1 MSDNPTFTPEQKE
14 YLEGFMTGAN
24 KARQALGMP
33 PLAALANGGAAV
45 PGVDN
50 GTSPSGPDA
59 VHAAAQDRFLADGK
73 KLTAE
78 EKAKRDGHPFDMWD
92 EIVAKTQ
99 AGEFPKGTDVFKYK
113 YYGLFFTGPNQKA
126 FMSRLKLPNGIL
138 NAWQFRGLADLA
150 ERYGGGYAHVT
161 TRANLQIREIGAID
175 AVPYLEGLFA
185 LGITSKGSGAD
196 NIRNITGSPTA
207 GIDAEEL
214 IDTRPLAREIQHYI
228 LNRRDFFGL
237 PRKFN
242 IAFDGGGRIGV
253 LEESNDIGF
262 TAFRVGEG
270 RAVPPGI
277 YFRLALGG
285 ITGHK
290 DIAQDA
296 GVVLRPE
303 ECTPVAAAIIRVF
316 IDEGDRTDR
325 TKARMKYVLDRWGH
339 ETYLAE
345 VEKVLG
351 YTLPRLPLEEGELRG
366 GIDRMAHVGVHEQ
379 VQEDRFYIGVALP
392 VGRLAPEQMHAL
404 ADLAQRYGD
413 GDIRLTVWQNLL
425 LSGIAGDDVEDVKK
439 RIEAM
444 GLAWSAS
451 NLRAGLVACTGAFGC
466 RFALAYTKENAT
478 KIIEHI
484 DTRLVLDQP
493 INIHITGCHHSCAQ
507 HYIGDIG
514 LLSTKVDLGGED
526 VDDGE
531 EVEGFHIVVGG
542 GWGEKAAI
550 GRELYESITAERA
563 PEVIERMLSVYLERR
578 EAEETFADFA
588 NRHELDE
595 LKQHFAIEA

>member
-1 MSDNPTFTPEQKE
+1 MTDNPPFTPEQKE
-14 YLEGFMTGAN
+14 YLQGFLAGAS
-24 KARQALGMP
+24 KAREALGMP
-33 PLAALANGGAAV
+33 PIQALPNGEVAATVGSESGG
-45 PGVDN
+45 
-50 GTSPSGPDA
+50 TPSPDA
-59 VHAAAQDRFLADGK
+59 VHIEAQNRFLATGK

-78 EKAKRDGHPFDMWD
+78 DKAKREGHPFDMWD
-92 EIVAKTQ
+92 EIVANAK
-99 AGEFPKGTDVFKYK
+99 AGVFPKGTDVFKYK

-138 NAWQFRGLADLA
+138 NAWQFKGLADLA

-161 TRANLQIREIGAID
+161 TRANLQIREIGACD
-175 AVPYLEGLFA
+175 AVAYLEGLFT

-207 GIDAEEL
+207 GIDAQEL
-214 IDTRPLAREIQHYI
+214 IDTRPLATEIQHYI

-242 IAFDGGGRIGV
+242 IAFDGGGKVGV

-270 RAVPPGI
+270 KAVPPGV

-285 ITGHK
+285 ITGHR

-325 TKARMKYVLDRWGH
+325 NKARMKYVLDRWGH
-339 ETYLAE
+339 EKYLE
-345 VEKVLG
+345 ETEKVLG
-351 YTLPRLPLEEGELRG
+351 YQLPRLPLQDGEPRIGL
-366 GIDRMAHVGVHEQ
+366 DRMGHIGVHEE
-379 VQEDRFYIGVALP
+379 VEDDRFYIGVALP
-392 VGRLAPEQMHAL
+392 VGRLTPEQMRGL
-404 ADLAQRYGD
+404 ASLAQRYGD

-425 LSGIAGDDVEDVKK
+425 LSGIAGDDVDIVKEK
-439 RIEAM
+439 IEAM
-444 GLAWSAS
+444 GLAWSVS

-466 RFALAYTKENAT
+466 RFALAHTKEHAAN
-478 KIIEHI
+478 IIEHL
-484 DTRLVLDQP
+484 DVRLDLDQP
-493 INIHITGCHHSCAQ
+493 INIHITGCPNSCAQ

-514 LLSTKVDLGGED
+514 LLSTKVDLGDED
-526 VDDGE
+526 DDDGE

-550 GRELYESITAERA
+550 GRELYESVTAERA

-578 EAEETFADFA
+578 APDETFSDFT

-595 LKQHFAIEA
+595 LKQHFAIEV

>member
-1 MSDNPTFTPEQKE
+1 MTDNPPFTPEQKE
-14 YLEGFMTGAN
+14 YLQGFFTGAS
-24 KARQALGMP
+24 KAREALGMT
-33 PLAALANGGAAV
+33 PLQALPNGEIKTAEEPAA
-45 PGVDN
+45 
-50 GTSPSGPDA
+50 TGPDA
-59 VHAAAQDRFLADGK
+59 LQIEAQNRFLAAGK

-78 EKAKRDGHPFDMWD
+78 EKAKRDGHPFEMWD
-92 EIVAKTQ
+92 EIVANAK
-99 AGEFPKGTDVFKYK
+99 AGVFPKGTDVFKYK

-126 FMSRLKLPNGIL
+126 FMSRLKLPNGVL
-138 NAWQFRGLADLA
+138 NAWQFKGLADLA

-161 TRANLQIREIGAID
+161 TRANLQIREIGAED
-175 AVPYLEGLFA
+175 SVSYLEGLFG

-207 GIDAEEL
+207 GIDAQEL
-214 IDTRPLAREIQHYI
+214 IDTRTLAREIQHYI
-228 LNRRDFFGL
+228 LNRREFFGL

-270 RAVPPGI
+270 KAVPPGI

-339 ETYLAE
+339 EKYLAE
-345 VEKVLG
+345 TEKVLG
-351 YTLPRLPLEEGELRG
+351 YTLPRLPLEDGEPRA
-366 GIDRMAHVGVHEQ
+366 GIDRMGHVGVHEQ
-379 VQEDRFYIGVALP
+379 AEPDRFYIGVALP
-392 VGRLAPEQMHAL
+392 VGRLTPEQMRAL
-404 ADLAQRYGD
+404 AGLAQRYGD

-425 LSGIAGDDVEDVKK
+425 LSGIAEEDLGQVKEK
-439 RIEAM
+439 IEAI

-466 RFALAYTKENAT
+466 RFALAHTKENAAT
-478 KIIEHI
+478 IIDHL
-484 DTRLVLDQP
+484 DDRLSLDQP

-514 LLSTKVDLGGED
+514 LLSTKVDLGDED
-526 VDDGE
+526 DDDGE

-542 GWGEKAAI
+542 GWGENAAI

-563 PEVIERMLSVYLERR
+563 PEVIERMLTVYLDRR
-578 EAEETFADFA
+578 ESDESFADFA

>member
-1 MSDNPTFTPEQKE
+1 MSDNPPFTPEQKE
-14 YLEGFMTGAN
+14 YLQGFLSGAGA
-24 KARQALGMP
+24 ARQALGMP
-33 PLAALANGGAAV
+33 PLAAL
-45 PGVDN
+45 PGSD
-50 GTSPSGPDA
+50 GPSSGEPAPSGPDA
-59 VHAAAQDRFLADGK
+59 VHVEAQNRFLAAGK
-73 KLTAE
+73 KLAAE

-92 EIVAKTQ
+92 EIVSNAKE
-99 AGEFPKGTDVFKYK
+99 GVFPKGTDVFKYK

-150 ERYGGGYAHVT
+150 ERYGGGYTHVT
-161 TRANLQIREIGAID
+161 TRANLQIREIGACD
-175 AVPYLEGLFA
+175 AVGYLEGLFA

-207 GIDAEEL
+207 GIDAQEL
-214 IDTRPLAREIQHYI
+214 IDTRPLALEIQHYI
-228 LNRRDFFGL
+228 LSKRAFFGL

-242 IAFDGGGRIGV
+242 IAFDGGGKVGV

-270 RAVPPGI
+270 KAVPPGT

-296 GVVLRPE
+296 GVLLRPE
-303 ECTPVAAAIIRVF
+303 ECTPVAAAVIRVF

-325 TKARMKYVLDRWGH
+325 NKARMKYVLDRWGH
-339 ETYLAE
+339 EKYLAE

-351 YTLPRLPLEEGELRG
+351 YQLPRLPLDDGEPRPA
-366 GIDRMAHVGVHEQ
+366 IDRMAHVGVHEQ
-379 VQEDRFYIGVALP
+379 VQDDRCYIGVAVP
-392 VGRLAPEQMHAL
+392 VGKLLPDQMRGLANL
-404 ADLAQRYGD
+404 AGRYGD

-425 LSGIAGDDVEDVKK
+425 LSGIAKDDVEHVKDE
-439 RIEAM
+439 IENL
-444 GLAWSAS
+444 GLHWSAS

-466 RFALAYTKENAT
+466 RFALAHTKENAT
-478 KIIEHI
+478 KIIDHL
-484 DTRLVLDQP
+484 DGRLDLDQP
-493 INIHITGCHHSCAQ
+493 INIHITGCPNSCAQ

-514 LLSTKVDLGGED
+514 LLSTKVDLGDED
-526 VDDGE
+526 DDDSE
-531 EVEGFHIVVGG
+531 EVEGFDIVVGG
-542 GWGEKAAI
+542 GWGEKATI
-550 GRELYESITAERA
+550 GRELYEGITAERT
-563 PEVIERMLSVYLERR
+563 PGVIERMLSVYLERR
-578 EAEETFADFA
+578 AAAETFADFA

-595 LKQHFAIEA
+595 LKQYFAIEM

>member
-1 MSDNPTFTPEQKE
+1 MTDNQPFTPEQKE

-24 KARQALGMP
+24 KAREALGMP
-33 PLAALANGGAAV
+33 PLATLANGQI
-45 PGVDN
+45 
-50 GTSPSGPDA
+50 GTASSGSDDTASPDA
-59 VHAAAQDRFLADGK
+59 VHRKAQDRFLAAGK

-92 EIVAKTQ
+92 EIVARAK

-126 FMSRLKLPNGIL
+126 FMSRLKLPNGML

-161 TRANLQIREIGAID
+161 TRANLQIREIGASD
-175 AVPYLEGLFA
+175 SVNYLEGLFA

-207 GIDAEEL
+207 GIDAQEL

-228 LNRRDFFGL
+228 LNQRDFFGL

-270 RAVPPGI
+270 KVVPPGV

-285 ITGHK
+285 ITGHQ

-339 ETYLAE
+339 DKYLEET
-345 VEKVLG
+345 EKVLG
-351 YTLPRLPLEEGELRG
+351 YQLPRLPLEDGAHRG
-366 GIDRMAHVGVHEQ
+366 GIDRMGHIGVHEQ
-379 VQEDRFYIGVALP
+379 IDNDRFYMGLALP
-392 VGRLAPEQMHAL
+392 VGRLTPEQMRGIAH
-404 ADLAQRYGD
+404 LAQRYGD
-413 GDIRLTVWQNLL
+413 GDIRLTVWQNLII
-425 LSGIAGDDVEDVKK
+425 SGIAGNDIDVVKEH
-439 RIEAM
+439 IEKM

-451 NLRAGLVACTGAFGC
+451 NLRAGMVACTGAFGC
-466 RFALAYTKENAT
+466 RFALAHTKENAAR
-478 KIIEHI
+478 IIDHL
-484 DTRLVLDQP
+484 DDRLTLDQP

-526 VDDGE
+526 DEDGD

-550 GRELYESITAERA
+550 GRELYESITAECTPA
-563 PEVIERMLSVYLERR
+563 VIERMLSVYLERR
-578 EAEETFADFA
+578 EPDETFADFA
-588 NRHELDE
+588 NRHELTD
-595 LKQHFAIEA
+595 LKQLFAIEV

>member
-1 MSDNPTFTPEQKE
+1 MTDNQPFTPEQKE

-24 KARQALGMP
+24 KAREALGMP
-33 PLAALANGGAAV
+33 PLATLANGQIGTASSGSDDAA
-45 PGVDN
+45 
-50 GTSPSGPDA
+50 SPDA
-59 VHAAAQDRFLADGK
+59 VHRKAQDRFLAAGK

-92 EIVAKTQ
+92 EIVARAK

-126 FMSRLKLPNGIL
+126 FMSRLKLPNGML

-161 TRANLQIREIGAID
+161 TRANLQIREIGASD
-175 AVPYLEGLFA
+175 SVNYLEGLFA

-207 GIDAEEL
+207 GIDAQEL

-228 LNRRDFFGL
+228 LNQRDFFGL

-270 RAVPPGI
+270 KGVPPGV

-285 ITGHK
+285 ITGHQ
-290 DIAQDA
+290 DIARDA

-339 ETYLAE
+339 DKYLEET
-345 VEKVLG
+345 EKVLG
-351 YTLPRLPLEEGELRG
+351 YQLPRLLLEDGAPRG
-366 GIDRMAHVGVHEQ
+366 GIDRMGHIGVHEQ
-379 VQEDRFYIGVALP
+379 IDDDRFYMGLALP
-392 VGRLAPEQMHAL
+392 VGRLTPEQMRGIAH
-404 ADLAQRYGD
+404 LAQRYGD
-413 GDIRLTVWQNLL
+413 GDIRLTVWQNL
-425 LSGIAGDDVEDVKK
+425 
-439 RIEAM
+439 
-444 GLAWSAS
+444 
-451 NLRAGLVACTGAFGC
+451 
-466 RFALAYTKENAT
+466 
-478 KIIEHI
+478 II
-484 DTRLVLDQP
+484 
-493 INIHITGCHHSCAQ
+493 S
-507 HYIGDIG
+507 
-514 LLSTKVDLGGED
+514 
-526 VDDGE
+526 
-531 EVEGFHIVVGG
+531 
-542 GWGEKAAI
+542 
-550 GRELYESITAERA
+550 
-563 PEVIERMLSVYLERR
+563 
-578 EAEETFADFA
+578 
-588 NRHELDE
+588 
-595 LKQHFAIEA
+595 